1 MYSFSSSICSLAS
14 LQALYI
20 FPWDQQSLGKIF
32 KALRMAKL
40 HIDEQNN
47 TYFYVFMQTTMKA
60 TWIGPVVGM
69 LNVM

>member
-20 FPWDQQSLGKIF
+20 FPWDQQSLRKIF

-40 HIDEQNN
+40 HIDEQNH
-47 TYFYVFMQTTMKA
+47 TYFLSIYANDYKSNMDWTSGRYVECQ
-60 TWIGPVVGM
+60 
-69 LNVM
+69 